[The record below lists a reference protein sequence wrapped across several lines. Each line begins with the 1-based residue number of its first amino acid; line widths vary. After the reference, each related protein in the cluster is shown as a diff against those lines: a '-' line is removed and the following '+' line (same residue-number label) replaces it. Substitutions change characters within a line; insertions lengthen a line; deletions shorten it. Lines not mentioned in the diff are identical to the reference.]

1 MRSLH
6 AGSGRFRYQV
16 RRYGTKPITL
26 MRWCQAWMAYALAV
40 YLVGRGTDP
49 PGAPPTVA
57 VGRDLADAHLRGG
70 RR

>member
-6 AGSGRFRYQV
+6 AGSGRFHYQV
-16 RRYGTKPITL
+16 RRFGTKPITL

-40 YLVGRGTDP
+40 YLAGRGTDP

-57 VGRDLADAHLRGG
+57 VGRALGGGHHRRG
-70 RR
+70 RC